1 MTRGSSLAHNL
12 GCFNYP
18 MKQDASFYSTLAVRE
33 RYRDEYWRKRDP
45 IAEDR
50 VLWRAQ
56 TFRHTVHLLPG
67 QTILELGCGEGLFT
81 RALLR
86 VSRGENPITAVTFQQ
101 PPPVSLVIGAQVEF
115 LEVCELPGALVGRR
129 FDYVVAMDLFDRS
142 YASQLLSIVYG
153 FLAPGGEMVFY
164 ESNPSN
170 PVHKLHRIF
179 SRLTGKRDPRRLLS
193 RNHLCALLSEIGFI
207 RVN

>member
-1 MTRGSSLAHNL
+1 MTRGSSLAHNP

-33 RYRDEYWRKRDP
+33 RYRDKYWRKRDP

-86 VSRGENPITAVTFQQ
+86 VSRGENPITAVTFQDVA
-101 PPPVSLVIGAQVEF
+101 PDASGIDGGVE
-115 LEVCELPGALVGRR
+115 LLRLGDLPGLLSGRR
-129 FDYVVAMDLFDRS
+129 FDYVVAMDLLDR
-142 YASQLLSIVYG
+142 
-153 FLAPGGEMVFY
+153 
-164 ESNPSN
+164 
-170 PVHKLHRIF
+170 
-179 SRLTGKRDPRRLLS
+179 
-193 RNHLCALLSEIGFI
+193 RN
-207 RVN
+207 